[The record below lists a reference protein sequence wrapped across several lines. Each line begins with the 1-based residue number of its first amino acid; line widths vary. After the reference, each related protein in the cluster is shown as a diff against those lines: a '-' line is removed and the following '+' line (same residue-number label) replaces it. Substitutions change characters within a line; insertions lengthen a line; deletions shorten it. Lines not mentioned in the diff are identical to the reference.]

1 MTRTQAFLQYG
12 LYRHIFVMFRQDNCF
27 NMIDKI
33 YQVFPDVECMHI
45 LPENIKNRK
54 KKDFSAQQMR

>member
-27 NMIDKI
+27 NTIDKI
-33 YQVFPDVECMHI
+33 YQVFPDVECMHR
-45 LPENIKNRK
+45 LPENV
-54 KKDFSAQQMR
+54 